1 MNSVYRLR
9 SDELTPE
16 FITILK
22 KSYPHKE
29 IEITVDEVVD
39 ETEYLMSTSAN
50 RVHLENAIRNIEQHT
65 NLVSVPVETLIP

>member
-16 FITILK
+16 FNTVLK

-29 IEITVDEVVD
+29 IEITVDEVAD
-39 ETEYLMSTSAN
+39 ETEYFLSTSAN
-50 RVHLENAIRNIEQHT
+50 RVHLENAIRNVEQHT
-65 NLVSVPVETLIP
+65 NKFHY